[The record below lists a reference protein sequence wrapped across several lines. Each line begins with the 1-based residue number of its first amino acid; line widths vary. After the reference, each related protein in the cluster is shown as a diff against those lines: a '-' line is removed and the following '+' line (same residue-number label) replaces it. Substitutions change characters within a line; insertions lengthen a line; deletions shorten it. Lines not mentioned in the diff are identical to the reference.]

1 MSQGGGGI
9 FSFAAFAACNKCVP
23 VPSIFDPVIVKY
35 KIEGGEPYPPTS
47 NKMQQPLSFQQLVLG
62 ELYTIRFKI
71 SNAVANGRTYQGIDE
86 ETSEFY
92 GITYLRF
99 SAGFDASFSDYIEK
113 MDIFPNGT
121 EVYQMAIVAPF
132 DTARAQDL
140 GTLVEGQGITLA
152 GEEDPITREP
162 FADGDICI
170 RIIHPDAP
178 NTPFIYTKESISGW
192 FARGNYTEPKTR
204 LPLRQGMLARFT
216 YRQV

>member
-1 MSQGGGGI
+1 
-9 FSFAAFAACNKCVP
+9 
-23 VPSIFDPVIVKY
+23 
-35 KIEGGEPYPPTS
+35 
-47 NKMQQPLSFQQLVLG
+47 MQQPLSFQQLVLG

-71 SNAVANGRTYQGIDE
+71 SNAVASGRTYRGIDE

-121 EVYQMAIVAPF
+121 EVYEMAITAAF
-132 DTARAQDL
+132 DTTRARDL

-152 GEEDPITREP
+152 GEEDPISREP
-162 FADGDICI
+162 FADGDACV

-178 NTPFIYTKESISGW
+178 NTPFIYTQESIGAW
-192 FARGNYTEPKTR
+192 FARGNATEPKTR
-204 LPLRQGMLARFT
+204 LLLRQNMLARFI
-216 YRQV
+216 YRSGV